1 MGSVRQN
8 CADSVLLLVFAY
20 TGIVPYRS
28 CVVSFTDAEG
38 IEHSVRVSAASLYE
52 AAVLAMAE
60 FRRHGFADTTFGPAT
75 KLAVKVQQPE
85 MSHTVSV
92 SRLHSWLD
100 GVGKSPGEHA
110 LKSRLRQLV

>member
-1 MGSVRQN
+1 MPS
-8 CADSVLLLVFAY
+8 
-20 TGIVPYRS
+20 RS
-28 CVVSFTDAEG
+28 CVVSFADQEG

-60 FRRHGFADTTFGPAT
+60 FRRHGFADTTFGPST
-75 KLAVKVQQPE
+75 KLTVKIQEPE

-92 SRLHSWLD
+92 SQLRSWLD

-110 LKSRLRQLV
+110 EK

>member
-1 MGSVRQN
+1 VPSF
-8 CADSVLLLVFAY
+8 DS
-20 TGIVPYRS
+20 
-28 CVVSFTDAEG
+28 EG

-60 FRRHGFADTTFGPAT
+60 FRKHGFGDATFGPAT
-75 KLAVKVQQPE
+75 KLTAKVRQPE

-92 SRLHSWLD
+92 SRLRSWLD

-110 LKSRLRQLV
+110 MKSRLRTLLA

>member
-1 MGSVRQN
+1 
-8 CADSVLLLVFAY
+8 
-20 TGIVPYRS
+20 VPSRS
-28 CVVSFTDAEG
+28 CTVSFTDSEG

-75 KLAVKVQQPE
+75 KLTVKIQEPE
-85 MSHTVSV
+85 MANTVSV
-92 SRLHSWLD
+92 SRLRSWLD

-110 LKSRLRQLV
+110 LKSGLKQLV